1 MRDGRMRAMEL
12 VVATDLSPA
21 AAPAVDHALR
31 WAKQLGANVTLL
43 HVVHDP
49 ELAPALANDVPGD
62 VAAAKRAL
70 GAIAAQSAVPCRVD
84 VRTADDVAAAI
95 AAAAR
100 GAAYLFVGT
109 HGRSG
114 FQRLRLGSVA
124 TKVLRQSPAP
134 VVCMPSPAT
143 A

>member
-1 MRDGRMRAMEL
+1 MEL

-21 AAPAVDHALR
+21 STPAVDHALQ
-31 WAKQLGANVTLL
+31 WAQRLGASVTLL

-49 ELAPALANDVPGD
+49 ELAPALATDVPGD
-62 VAAAKRAL
+62 LADANRAL
-70 GAIAAQSAVPCRVD
+70 GAFAARSAVPCRVD

-95 AAAAR
+95 AEAAR
-100 GAAYLFVGT
+100 GADYLFVGT
-109 HGRSG
+109 HGRTG
-114 FQRLRLGSVA
+114 FRRLRLGSVA

-134 VVCMPSPAT
+134 VVCVPSPAT

>member
-1 MRDGRMRAMEL
+1 MKAMEL

-21 AAPAVDHALR
+21 AVPAVEHALQ
-31 WAKQLGANVTLL
+31 WAQKLGASVTLL

-49 ELAPALANDVPGD
+49 ELAPALATDVPGD
-62 VAAAKRAL
+62 AANAKRAL
-70 GAIAAQSAVPCRVD
+70 DAIAARSAVPCRVD

-95 AAAAR
+95 AEAAR

-114 FQRLRLGSVA
+114 FQRLRLGSIA
-124 TKVLRQSPAP
+124 TQVLRQSPAP

>member
-1 MRDGRMRAMEL
+1 MEL

-70 GAIAAQSAVPCRVD
+70 GAIAAQSAVPCRVA

>member
-1 MRDGRMRAMEL
+1 MAAMQL

-21 AAPAVDHALR
+21 STPAVDHALQ
-31 WAKQLGANVTLL
+31 WARKLGASVTLL

-49 ELAPALANDVPGD
+49 ELAPALATDVPGD
-62 VAAAKRAL
+62 VANAKRAL
-70 GAIAAQSAVPCRVD
+70 DAFAAQSAVPCRVD
-84 VRTADDVAAAI
+84 VRTANDVASAI
-95 AAAAR
+95 AEAAR
-100 GAAYLFVGT
+100 GADYLLVGT

-124 TKVLRQSPAP
+124 TKVLRQSATP
-134 VVCMPSPAT
+134 VVCVPTPAT

>member
-1 MRDGRMRAMEL
+1 MEL

-21 AAPAVDHALR
+21 SHPAVDHALL
-31 WAKQLGANVTLL
+31 WASRLGASVTLL

-49 ELAPALANDVPGD
+49 ELAPALSNDVPGE

-70 GAIAAQSAVPCRVD
+70 GAIAARASVPCRVD
-84 VRTADDVAAAI
+84 VRAADDVAAAI
-95 AAAAR
+95 TAAAR

-124 TKVLRQSPAP
+124 TTVLRQSPAP
-134 VVCMPSPAT
+134 VVCLPSSTT

>member
-1 MRDGRMRAMEL
+1 MEL

-70 GAIAAQSAVPCRVD
+70 DAIAAQSTVPCRVD

-134 VVCMPSPAT
+134 VVCMPSPTT